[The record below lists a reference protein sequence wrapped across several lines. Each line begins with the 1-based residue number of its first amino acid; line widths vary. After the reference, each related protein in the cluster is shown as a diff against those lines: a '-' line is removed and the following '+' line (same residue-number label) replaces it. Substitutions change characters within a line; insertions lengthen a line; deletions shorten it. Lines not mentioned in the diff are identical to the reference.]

1 MKNYKYGKRKEQK
14 IARSLRGGGGSV
26 KRSPAS
32 RGPYDLAV
40 VFRTGTRWNIQVK
53 SSRYGEPASPS
64 RRDLG
69 RLKQS
74 STRSRA
80 TPVVAKVSP
89 HGIEYRSARSG
100 RRLTPPSSKRR

>member
-1 MKNYKYGKRKEQK
+1 MKDYKYGKRKEEK
-14 IARSLRGGGGSV
+14 VAKSLRGGGGSV
-26 KRSPAS
+26 ERSPAS

-40 VFRTGTRWNIQVK
+40 TFPKGTRWNVQVK
-53 SSRYGEPASPS
+53 SSRRGEPASPS

-74 STRSRA
+74 STKSGA

-100 RRLTPPSSKRR
+100 RKLTPPSRKRR